1 MFNAY
6 VIVTVIAAI
15 ANGYAAANDFSRPQW
30 LLANMT
36 RLGVRESRLTELGL
50 LKAAGAVGL
59 LVGIGVPLLGM
70 VAAAGLALFF
80 LCAITVHL
88 RSRDYYSLGA
98 PIGFLL
104 MALASLVLE
113 LYARWPLAL
122 ALAAR

>member
-15 ANGYAAANDFSRPQW
+15 ANGYAASNDFIRPQW
-30 LLANMT
+30 LLANMN
-36 RLGVRESRLTELGL
+36 RLGVRESWLTKLAL

-59 LVGIGVPLLGM
+59 LIGIGVPLIGTA
-70 VAAAGLALFF
+70 AAAGLVLFF
-80 LCAITVHL
+80 LAAITIHL

-104 MALASLVLE
+104 VALASLVLG
-113 LYARWPLAL
+113 LYARGPVAL
-122 ALAAR
+122 ALVAR